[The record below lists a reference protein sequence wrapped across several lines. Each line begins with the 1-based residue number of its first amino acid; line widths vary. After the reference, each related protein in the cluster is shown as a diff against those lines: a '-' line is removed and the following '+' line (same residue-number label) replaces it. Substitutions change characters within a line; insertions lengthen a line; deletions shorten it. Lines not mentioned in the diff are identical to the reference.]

1 MYGEGSAFFF
11 ILYAHVIIFLKQ
23 NISIYIYIYLSIYIS
38 QFAAFLGNTLH
49 ESDEW
54 KAAREYLICG
64 DNKDVAGEVYCK
76 PCDAESFDW
85 KAFKCNGPGLAG
97 PGAIFNGYCDY
108 TIMTPIACPC
118 DG

>member
-1 MYGEGSAFFF
+1 MCVWGRERIFF
-11 ILYAHVIIFLKQ
+11 IYICTRDYISLTEHFFIF
-23 NISIYIYIYLSIYIS
+23 IYLSIYIS

-97 PGAIFNGYCDY
+97 PGAIFNG
-108 TIMTPIACPC
+108 
-118 DG
+118 